1 MIKPNANNCYAY
13 ANGNNGCGVFGDS
26 ARDFGPALNAAG
38 GGFYALERRAD
49 KIAMWFWSRQDSTV
63 PPEVANGAQSVD
75 PTTWGTPT
83 AEFSSTDA
91 CDLSAKFG
99 PNRIVI
105 NLTFCGGFAGHTF
118 PGGTTACEE
127 WVANH
132 PEEFGLAYWNIR
144 SLTIY
149 E

>member
-1 MIKPNANNCYAY
+1 MLTGWWK
-13 ANGNNGCGVFGDS
+13 
-26 ARDFGPALNAAG
+26 
-38 GGFYALERRAD
+38 
-49 KIAMWFWSRQDSTV
+49 
-63 PPEVANGAQSVD
+63 
-75 PTTWGTPT
+75 WGTPT

-118 PGGTTACEE
+118 PGGTTACEGAFSPFLPFSLSSPLTHMAE